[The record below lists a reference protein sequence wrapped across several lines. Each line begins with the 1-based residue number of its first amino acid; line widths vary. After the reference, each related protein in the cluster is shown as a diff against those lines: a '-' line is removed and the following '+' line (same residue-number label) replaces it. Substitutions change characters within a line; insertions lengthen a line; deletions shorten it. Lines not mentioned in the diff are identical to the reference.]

1 MKRNKLRRVTATALL
16 LSFALPQCAQAA
28 APTVETD
35 ETVYINMD
43 YYGAPTNTRIVKG
56 VNLNG
61 HTEFTDFGDYKDV
74 YNMSTFD
81 EPTLKEGSVYWK
93 LNTDKNRFYYE
104 CIPSDT
110 VNIQMPWNFDVS
122 YKLNGVPVE
131 AAQCAGASGTIQMD
145 IHAVPNSYASDYY
158 KNNMMLVCATG
169 IDMSKALSI
178 DAPGA
183 QIQSFGTYKLVMFM
197 GLPGEENTFTVRIG
211 SDDFESMGLIMF
223 MTPATT
229 SALDIMSSMRDI
241 KDRLENSGDN
251 LYTGVSSMLS
261 TMQAVQSSLSSM
273 SNGISGIDQ
282 VRKQLIKDRGTIDP
296 RTDAALNAL
305 DELTGKS
312 DSLIPE
318 LNSAKETLTTLNAT
332 TSSILTTLEE
342 SGEDVAEYQK
352 LLNNVKTSLG
362 NLEDLFDDLDDETTD
377 SSWTISQIRSASED
391 LQKELDA
398 LTKDLKSLSGSLDDL
413 PDNLDDEVTDNL
425 TNYVKQMATEAG
437 QTAYKAAY
445 EQAYEKAYEQ
455 AYKQAYDAAIAD
467 GLDEETAKQTAQQA
481 AEQTASSAADTAA
494 SSVSSTAAS
503 TAQASA
509 YNNAQA
515 LAALMTGIKDGSDDV
530 TTDMKSM
537 TKQLEK
543 VTKEM
548 SNLLDATNSML
559 KDLEDIADVFDD
571 YKGLPQD
578 FTQEGKKLTE
588 LANGSLDR
596 VNKMLADIPALRE
609 SLDSLTKTATS
620 SIDKT
625 TDLMSSTTKALS
637 TSYDLMNTANSVLR
651 SVRSQ
656 ADTSTQ
662 TTIDSLLDT
671 LGKLSGSTASGQ
683 MQTATDSIHSAVK
696 DAETDLEDDTNVL
709 NIDTS
714 ADLQSVTSSM
724 NPAPSSLQFILRTEE
739 ISVDDDKDNGISDQD
754 AADEGVFARICNVFK
769 KLFTAIVGVFASDD

>member
-81 EPTLKEGSVYWK
+81 EPTLKEDSVYWK

-104 CIPSDT
+104 CIPNDT

-131 AAQCAGASGTIQMD
+131 ADQCAGASGTIQMD
-145 IHAVPNSYASDYY
+145 IHAVPNTYASDYY

-211 SDDFESMGLIMF
+211 SNDFESMGLIMF

-273 SNGISGIDQ
+273 SSGISGIDQ
-282 VRKQLIKDRGTIDP
+282 VRKQLIKDRGTLDP

-318 LNSAKETLTTLNAT
+318 LNSAKETLTALNAT

-342 SGEDVAEYQK
+342 SGEDIPEYQK
-352 LLNNVKTSLG
+352 LLNDVKTSLG
-362 NLEDLFDDLDDETTD
+362 NLEDLFDGLDDETD
-377 SSWTISQIRSASED
+377 NSSWTIAQIRSASED
-391 LQKELDA
+391 LQKELNA
-398 LTKDLKSLSGSLDDL
+398 LTDDLKSLSGSLDDL
-413 PDNLDDEVTDNL
+413 DLETPVSTELK
-425 TNYVKQMATEAG
+425 NYV
-437 QTAYKAAY
+437 
-445 EQAYEKAYEQ
+445 
-455 AYKQAYDAAIAD
+455 
-467 GLDEETAKQTAQQA
+467 
-481 AEQTASSAADTAA
+481 SAMT
-494 SSVSSTAAS
+494 SSTAQSAGKDAS
-503 TAQASA
+503 QQKYLEIMSTITDDMSDEEKAKIEEKAKAEAAKAGEAAGAAAVQSSAA

-515 LAALMTGIKDGSDDV
+515 LAALMTGIKSGSSAV
-530 TTDMKSM
+530 TSDMQSM
-537 TKQLEK
+537 TKQLES

-548 SNLLDATNSML
+548 SGLLDATNSLL
-559 KDLEDIADVFDD
+559 KDLEDIADVFDE

-578 FTQEGKKLTE
+578 FTAEGKKLTE

-609 SLDSLTKTATS
+609 SLDSLTKTATA

-656 ADTSTQ
+656 ADASTQ

-683 MQTATDSIHSAVK
+683 MQTATNSIHSAVK

-714 ADLQSVTSSM
+714 ADLESVTSSM
-724 NPAPSSLQFILRTEE
+724 NPSPSSLQFILRTEE
-739 ISVDDDKDNGISDQD
+739 ISVDDDDDDGISDQD
-754 AADEGVFARICNVFK
+754 AADEGVFARICNIFK
-769 KLFTAIVGVFASDD
+769 KLFTAITGVFASDD

>member
-282 VRKQLIKDRGTIDP
+282 VRKQLIKDRGTLDP

-413 PDNLDDEVTDNL
+413 PGNLDDEVTDNL
-425 TNYVKQMATEAG
+425 TDYVSDMTSSDAESAGKKASQQKYLEIMSTITDEMSDEEKAQIAEEAKAEAAKAGQAAGAAYVK
-437 QTAYKAAY
+437 
-445 EQAYEKAYEQ
+445 
-455 AYKQAYDAAIAD
+455 
-467 GLDEETAKQTAQQA
+467 
-481 AEQTASSAADTAA
+481 SSA
-494 SSVSSTAAS
+494 
-503 TAQASA
+503 A

-530 TTDMKSM
+530 TTDMKSI

-625 TDLMSSTTKALS
+625 TDLMTSTTKALS

-656 ADTSTQ
+656 ADASTQ

-739 ISVDDDKDNGISDQD
+739 ISLDDDKDNGISDQD
-754 AADEGVFARICNVFK
+754 TADEGVFARICNVFK

>member
-81 EPTLKEGSVYWK
+81 EPTLKEDSVYWK

-104 CIPSDT
+104 CIPNDT

-131 AAQCAGASGTIQMD
+131 ADQCAGASGTIQMD
-145 IHAVPNSYASDYY
+145 IHAVPNTYASDYY

-211 SDDFESMGLIMF
+211 SNDFESMGLIMF

-273 SNGISGIDQ
+273 SSGISGIDQ
-282 VRKQLIKDRGTIDP
+282 VRKQLIKDRGTLDP
-296 RTDAALNAL
+296 RSDAALNAL

-318 LNSAKETLTTLNAT
+318 LNSAKETLTALNAT

-342 SGEDVAEYQK
+342 SGEDIPEYQK
-352 LLNNVKTSLG
+352 LLNDVKTSLG
-362 NLEDLFDDLDDETTD
+362 NLEDLFDDLDDETD
-377 SSWTISQIRSASED
+377 NSSWTIAQIRSASED
-391 LQKELDA
+391 LQKELNA
-398 LTKDLKSLSGSLDDL
+398 LTDDLKSLSGSLDKM
-413 PDNLDDEVTDNL
+413 PKNLNDAVTDNL
-425 TNYVKQMATEAG
+425 TDYVKKMASTASSTVLD
-437 QTAYKAAY
+437 TAYKKGYAAGK
-445 EQAYEKAYEQ
+445 QKAIDDGKTDE
-455 AYKQAYDAAIAD
+455 AEIEAIAQQYA
-467 GLDEETAKQTAQQA
+467 EAAKASA
-481 AEQTASSAADTAA
+481 ASQASSAA
-494 SSVSSTAAS
+494 SQ
-503 TAQASA
+503 AQASA

-515 LAALMTGIKDGSDDV
+515 LAALMTGIKSGSSAV
-530 TTDMKSM
+530 TSDMQTM
-537 TKQLEK
+537 TKQLES

-548 SNLLDATNSML
+548 SDLLNATNSLL
-559 KDLEDIADVFDD
+559 KDLEDIADVFDE

-578 FTQEGKKLTE
+578 FTAEGKKLTE

-656 ADTSTQ
+656 ADASTQ

-683 MQTATDSIHSAVK
+683 MQTATNSIHSAVK

-714 ADLQSVTSSM
+714 ADLESVTSSM
-724 NPAPSSLQFILRTEE
+724 NPSPSSLQFILRTEE
-739 ISVDDDKDNGISDQD
+739 ISVDDDDDDGISDQD
-754 AADEGVFARICNVFK
+754 AADEGVFARICNIFK
-769 KLFTAIVGVFASDD
+769 KLFTAITGVFTSDD

>member
-81 EPTLKEGSVYWK
+81 EPTLKEDSVYWK

-104 CIPSDT
+104 CIPNDT

-131 AAQCAGASGTIQMD
+131 ADQCAGASGTIQMD
-145 IHAVPNSYASDYY
+145 IHAVPNTYASDYY

-211 SDDFESMGLIMF
+211 SNDFESMGLIMF

-261 TMQAVQSSLSSM
+261 TMQAVQGSLSSM
-273 SNGISGIDQ
+273 SSGISGIDQ
-282 VRKQLIKDRGTIDP
+282 VRKQLIKDRGTLDP

-318 LNSAKETLTTLNAT
+318 LNSAKETLTALNAT

-342 SGEDVAEYQK
+342 SGEDIPEYQK
-352 LLNNVKTSLG
+352 LLNDVKTSLG
-362 NLEDLFDDLDDETTD
+362 NLENLFDDLDDETD
-377 SSWTISQIRSASED
+377 NSSWTIAQIRSASED
-391 LQKELDA
+391 LSKELEA

-413 PDNLDDEVTDNL
+413 DLETPVSTELK
-425 TNYVKQMATEAG
+425 NYV
-437 QTAYKAAY
+437 
-445 EQAYEKAYEQ
+445 
-455 AYKQAYDAAIAD
+455 
-467 GLDEETAKQTAQQA
+467 
-481 AEQTASSAADTAA
+481 SAMT
-494 SSVSSTAAS
+494 SSTAQSAGKDAS
-503 TAQASA
+503 QKKYLEIMSTITRDMSDEEKAEIEEKAKAEAAKAGEAAGAAAVQSSAA

-515 LAALMTGIKDGSDDV
+515 LAALMTGIKSGSSAV
-530 TTDMKSM
+530 TSDMQSM
-537 TKQLEK
+537 TKQLK
-543 VTKEM
+543 SVTEEM
-548 SNLLDATNSML
+548 SDLLNATNSLL
-559 KDLEDIADVFDD
+559 KDLEDIADVFDE

-578 FTQEGKKLTE
+578 FTAEG
-588 LANGSLDR
+588 
-596 VNKMLADIPALRE
+596 
-609 SLDSLTKTATS
+609 TS
-620 SIDKT
+620 R
-625 TDLMSSTTKALS
+625 A
-637 TSYDLMNTANSVLR
+637 VLR
-651 SVRSQ
+651 
-656 ADTSTQ
+656 
-662 TTIDSLLDT
+662 
-671 LGKLSGSTASGQ
+671 LSHPTC
-683 MQTATDSIHSAVK
+683 
-696 DAETDLEDDTNVL
+696 
-709 NIDTS
+709 
-714 ADLQSVTSSM
+714 
-724 NPAPSSLQFILRTEE
+724 NP
-739 ISVDDDKDNGISDQD
+739 
-754 AADEGVFARICNVFK
+754 
-769 KLFTAIVGVFASDD
+769 

>member
-81 EPTLKEGSVYWK
+81 EPALKDGSVYWK

-104 CIPSDT
+104 CIPNDT

-131 AAQCAGASGTIQMD
+131 ADQCAGASGTIQMD
-145 IHAVPNSYASDYY
+145 IHAVPNTYASDYY

-211 SDDFESMGLIMF
+211 SNDFESMGLIMF

-273 SNGISGIDQ
+273 SSGISGIDQ
-282 VRKQLIKDRGTIDP
+282 VRKQLIKDRGTLDP

-318 LNSAKETLTTLNAT
+318 LNSAKETLTALNAT

-342 SGEDVAEYQK
+342 SGEDIPEYQK
-352 LLNNVKTSLG
+352 LLNDVKTSLG
-362 NLEDLFDDLDDETTD
+362 NLEDLFDDLDDETD
-377 SSWTISQIRSASED
+377 NSSWTIAQIRSASED
-391 LQKELDA
+391 LQKELNA
-398 LTKDLKSLSGSLDDL
+398 LTDDLRNLSDSLDDL
-413 PDNLDDEVTDNL
+413 DLETPVSTELA
-425 TNYVKQMATEAG
+425 NYVKNMASTASSTVLD
-437 QTAYKAAY
+437 TAYKKGYAAG
-445 EQAYEKAYEQ
+445 
-455 AYKQAYDAAIAD
+455 KQAAIDEGKTDEAEIEAIAQQYA
-467 GLDEETAKQTAQQA
+467 EAAKASA
-481 AEQTASSAADTAA
+481 ASQASSAA
-494 SSVSSTAAS
+494 SQ
-503 TAQASA
+503 AQASA
-509 YNNAQA
+509 YSNAQA
-515 LAALMTGIKDGSDDV
+515 LAALMTGIKSGSSAV
-530 TTDMKSM
+530 TSDMQTM
-537 TKQLEK
+537 TKQLES

-548 SNLLDATNSML
+548 SDLLNATNSLL
-559 KDLEDIADVFDD
+559 KDLEDIADVFDE

-578 FTQEGKKLTE
+578 FTAEGKKLTE

-609 SLDSLTKTATS
+609 SLDSLTKTATA

-625 TDLMSSTTKALS
+625 TDLMSSTAKALS

-656 ADTSTQ
+656 ADASTQ

-683 MQTATDSIHSAVK
+683 MQTATNSIHSAVK

-714 ADLQSVTSSM
+714 ADLESVTSSM
-724 NPAPSSLQFILRTEE
+724 NPSPSSLQFILRTEE
-739 ISVDDDKDNGISDQD
+739 ISVDDDDDDGISDQD
-754 AADEGVFARICNVFK
+754 AADEGVFARICNIFK
-769 KLFTAIVGVFASDD
+769 KLFTAITGVFASDD

>member
-81 EPTLKEGSVYWK
+81 EPALKEGSVYWK

-104 CIPSDT
+104 CIPNDT

-131 AAQCAGASGTIQMD
+131 ADQCAGASGTIQMD
-145 IHAVPNSYASDYY
+145 IHAVPNTYASDYY

-211 SDDFESMGLIMF
+211 SNDFESMGLIMF

-229 SALDIMSSMRDI
+229 YALDIMSSMRDI

-273 SNGISGIDQ
+273 SSGISGIDQ
-282 VRKQLIKDRGTIDP
+282 VRKQLIKDRGTLDP

-318 LNSAKETLTTLNAT
+318 LNSVKETLTALNAT

-342 SGEDVAEYQK
+342 SGEDIPEYQK
-352 LLNNVKTSLG
+352 LLNDVKTSLG
-362 NLEDLFDDLDDETTD
+362 NLEDLFDDLDDETD
-377 SSWTISQIRSASED
+377 NSSWTIAQIRSASED
-391 LQKELDA
+391 LKDELDA
-398 LTKDLKSLSGSLDDL
+398 LTEDLRNLSDSLDKM
-413 PDNLDDEVTDNL
+413 PDKLEQDVSTKLTD
-425 TNYVKQMATEAG
+425 YVKAMATKAG
-437 QTAYKAAY
+437 STASETASQQVYNKAYKVAKDAGLNEEAAR
-445 EQAYEKAYEQ
+445 
-455 AYKQAYDAAIAD
+455 
-467 GLDEETAKQTAQQA
+467 QA
-481 AEQTASSAADTAA
+481 AEEAVEKASSDISSAASSAA
-494 SSVSSTAAS
+494 SQ
-503 TAQASA
+503 AQASA

-515 LAALMTGIKDGSDDV
+515 LAALMTGIKSGSSAV
-530 TTDMKSM
+530 TSDMQTM
-537 TKQLEK
+537 TKQLES

-548 SNLLDATNSML
+548 SDLLNATNSLL
-559 KDLEDIADVFDD
+559 KDLEDIADVFDE

-609 SLDSLTKTATS
+609 SLDSLTKTATA

-656 ADTSTQ
+656 ADASTQ

-683 MQTATDSIHSAVK
+683 MQTATNSIHSAVK

-714 ADLQSVTSSM
+714 ADLESVTSSM
-724 NPAPSSLQFILRTEE
+724 NPSPSSLQFILRTEE
-739 ISVDDDKDNGISDQD
+739 ISVDDDDDDGISDQD
-754 AADEGVFARICNVFK
+754 AADEGVFARICNIFK
-769 KLFTAIVGVFASDD
+769 KLFTAITGVFTSDD

>member
-104 CIPSDT
+104 CIPNDT

-131 AAQCAGASGTIQMD
+131 ADQCAGASGTIQMD
-145 IHAVPNSYASDYY
+145 IHAVPNTYASDYY

-211 SDDFESMGLIMF
+211 SNDFESMGLIMF

-261 TMQAVQSSLSSM
+261 TMQAVQGSLSSM
-273 SNGISGIDQ
+273 SSGISGIDQ
-282 VRKQLIKDRGTIDP
+282 VRKQLIKDRGTLDP

-312 DSLIPE
+312 DSRIPE
-318 LNSAKETLTTLNAT
+318 LNSAKETLTALNAT

-342 SGEDVAEYQK
+342 SGEDIPEYQK
-352 LLNNVKTSLG
+352 LLNDVKTSLG
-362 NLEDLFDDLDDETTD
+362 NLEDLFDDLDDETD
-377 SSWTISQIRSASED
+377 NSSWTIARIRSASED
-391 LQKELDA
+391 LRNELNK
-398 LTKDLKSLSGSLDDL
+398 LTDDLSSLSGSLSKM
-413 PDNLDDEVTDNL
+413 PKNLNDEVTTEL
-425 TNYVKQMATEAG
+425 KNYVQNMTSTASQTVLD
-437 QTAYKAAY
+437 TAYSKGYAAGR
-445 EQAYEKAYEQ
+445 Q
-455 AYKQAYDAAIAD
+455 AAI
-467 GLDEETAKQTAQQA
+467 DEGKTDEAEIEAIAQQYAEA
-481 AEQTASSAADTAA
+481 AKASAASQASSAA
-494 SSVSSTAAS
+494 SQ
-503 TAQASA
+503 AQASA

-515 LAALMTGIKDGSDDV
+515 LAALMTGIKSGSSAV
-530 TTDMKSM
+530 TSDMQAM
-537 TKQLEK
+537 TKQLES
-543 VTKEM
+543 VTKEL
-548 SNLLDATNSML
+548 SDLLDATNSLL
-559 KDLEDIADVFDD
+559 KDLEDIADVFDK

-656 ADTSTQ
+656 ADASTQ
-662 TTIDSLLDT
+662 TTINSLLDT

-683 MQTATDSIHSAVK
+683 MQTATNSIHSAVK

-714 ADLQSVTSSM
+714 ADLESVTSSM
-724 NPAPSSLQFILRTEE
+724 NPSPSSLQFILRTEE
-739 ISVDDDKDNGISDQD
+739 ISVDDDDDDGISDQD
-754 AADEGVFARICNVFK
+754 AADEGVFARICNIFK
-769 KLFTAIVGVFASDD
+769 KLFTAIAGVFASDD

>member
-81 EPTLKEGSVYWK
+81 EPTLKEDSVYWK

-104 CIPSDT
+104 CIPNDT

-122 YKLNGVPVE
+122 YMLNGVPVE
-131 AAQCAGASGTIQMD
+131 ADQCAGASGTIQMD
-145 IHAVPNSYASDYY
+145 IHAVPNTYACDYY

-211 SDDFESMGLIMF
+211 SNDFESMGLIMF

-273 SNGISGIDQ
+273 SSGISGIDQ
-282 VRKQLIKDRGTIDP
+282 VRKQLIKDRGTLDP

-318 LNSAKETLTTLNAT
+318 LNSAKETLTALNAT

-342 SGEDVAEYQK
+342 SGEDIPEYQK
-352 LLNNVKTSLG
+352 LLNDVKTSLG
-362 NLEDLFDDLDDETTD
+362 NLEDLFDDLDDETD
-377 SSWTISQIRSASED
+377 NSSWTIAQIRSASED
-391 LQKELDA
+391 LQKELNA
-398 LTKDLKSLSGSLDDL
+398 LTEDLKSLSGSLDDL
-413 PDNLDDEVTDNL
+413 DLETPVSTELK
-425 TNYVKQMATEAG
+425 NYV
-437 QTAYKAAY
+437 
-445 EQAYEKAYEQ
+445 
-455 AYKQAYDAAIAD
+455 
-467 GLDEETAKQTAQQA
+467 
-481 AEQTASSAADTAA
+481 SAMT
-494 SSVSSTAAS
+494 SSTAQSAGKDAS
-503 TAQASA
+503 QKKYLEIMSTITRDMSDEEKAEIEEKAKAEAAKAGEAAGAAAVQSSAA

-515 LAALMTGIKDGSDDV
+515 LAALMTGIKSGSSAV
-530 TTDMKSM
+530 TSDMQSM
-537 TKQLEK
+537 TKQLKSVTEK
-543 VTKEM
+543 M
-548 SNLLDATNSML
+548 SDLLNATNSLL
-559 KDLEDIADVFDD
+559 KDLEDIADVFDE

-578 FTQEGKKLTE
+578 FTAEGKKLTE

-656 ADTSTQ
+656 ADASTQ
-662 TTIDSLLDT
+662 TTINSLLDT

-683 MQTATDSIHSAVK
+683 MQTATNSIHSAVK

-714 ADLQSVTSSM
+714 ADLESVTSSM
-724 NPAPSSLQFILRTEE
+724 NPSPSSLQFILRTEE
-739 ISVDDDKDNGISDQD
+739 ISVDDDDDDGISDQD
-754 AADEGVFARICNVFK
+754 AADEGVFARICNIFK
-769 KLFTAIVGVFASDD
+769 KLFTAITGVFMSDD

>member
-81 EPTLKEGSVYWK
+81 EPTLKEDSVYWK

-104 CIPSDT
+104 CIPNDT

-131 AAQCAGASGTIQMD
+131 ADQCAGASGTIQMD
-145 IHAVPNSYASDYY
+145 IHAVPNTYASDYY

-211 SDDFESMGLIMF
+211 SNDFESMGLIMF

-273 SNGISGIDQ
+273 SSGISGIDQ
-282 VRKQLIKDRGTIDP
+282 VRKQLIKDRGTLDP

-318 LNSAKETLTTLNAT
+318 LNSAKETLTALNAT

-342 SGEDVAEYQK
+342 SGEDIPEYQK
-352 LLNNVKTSLG
+352 LLNDVKTSLG
-362 NLEDLFDDLDDETTD
+362 NLEDLFDDLDDETD
-377 SSWTISQIRSASED
+377 NSSWTIAQIRSASED
-391 LQKELDA
+391 LSKELEA

-413 PDNLDDEVTDNL
+413 DLETPVSTEL
-425 TNYVKQMATEAG
+425 TNYVKNMTSTASSTVLD
-437 QTAYKAAY
+437 TAYKKGYAAG
-445 EQAYEKAYEQ
+445 
-455 AYKQAYDAAIAD
+455 KQAAIDEGKTDEAEIEAIAQQYA
-467 GLDEETAKQTAQQA
+467 EAAKASA
-481 AEQTASSAADTAA
+481 ASQASSAA
-494 SSVSSTAAS
+494 SQ
-503 TAQASA
+503 AQASA

-515 LAALMTGIKDGSDDV
+515 LAALMTGIKSGSSAV
-530 TTDMKSM
+530 TSDMQSM
-537 TKQLEK
+537 VKQLKSVTEK
-543 VTKEM
+543 M
-548 SNLLDATNSML
+548 SGLLDATNSLL
-559 KDLEDIADVFDD
+559 KDLEDIADVFDE

-609 SLDSLTKTATS
+609 SLDSLTKTATA

-656 ADTSTQ
+656 ADASTQ

-683 MQTATDSIHSAVK
+683 MQTATNSIHSAVK

-714 ADLQSVTSSM
+714 ADLESVTSSM
-724 NPAPSSLQFILRTEE
+724 NPSPSSLQFILRTEE
-739 ISVDDDKDNGISDQD
+739 ISVDDDDDDGISDQD
-754 AADEGVFARICNVFK
+754 AADEGVFARICNIFK
-769 KLFTAIVGVFASDD
+769 KLFTAITGVFTSDD

>member
-81 EPTLKEGSVYWK
+81 EPTLKDGSVYWK
-93 LNTDKNRFYYE
+93 LDTDKNRFYYE
-104 CIPSDT
+104 CIPNDT

-131 AAQCAGASGTIQMD
+131 ADQCAGASGTIQMD
-145 IHAVPNSYASDYY
+145 IHAVPNTYASDYY

-211 SDDFESMGLIMF
+211 SNDFESMGLIMF

-261 TMQAVQSSLSSM
+261 TMQAVQGSLSSM
-273 SNGISGIDQ
+273 SSGISGIDQ
-282 VRKQLIKDRGTIDP
+282 VRKQLIKDRGTLDP

-305 DELTGKS
+305 NELTGKS

-318 LNSAKETLTTLNAT
+318 LNSAKETLTSLNAT

-342 SGEDVAEYQK
+342 SGEDIPEYQK
-352 LLNNVKTSLG
+352 LLNDVKTSLG
-362 NLEDLFDDLDDETTD
+362 NLEDLFDDLDDETD
-377 SSWTISQIRSASED
+377 NSSWTIAQIRSASED
-391 LQKELDA
+391 LSKELEA

-413 PDNLDDEVTDNL
+413 DLETPVTTEL
-425 TNYVKQMATEAG
+425 TNYVKNMTSTASSTVLD
-437 QTAYKAAY
+437 TAYKKGYAAG
-445 EQAYEKAYEQ
+445 
-455 AYKQAYDAAIAD
+455 KQAAIDEGKTDEAEIEAIAQQYA
-467 GLDEETAKQTAQQA
+467 EAAKASA
-481 AEQTASSAADTAA
+481 ASQASSAA
-494 SSVSSTAAS
+494 SQ
-503 TAQASA
+503 AQASA
-509 YNNAQA
+509 YSNAQA
-515 LAALMTGIKDGSDDV
+515 LAALMTGIKSGSSAV
-530 TTDMKSM
+530 TSDMQSM
-537 TKQLEK
+537 TKQLKSVTEK
-543 VTKEM
+543 M
-548 SNLLDATNSML
+548 SGLLKATNSLL
-559 KDLEDIADVFDD
+559 KDLEDIADVFDE

-578 FTQEGKKLTE
+578 FTAEGKKLTE

-625 TDLMSSTTKALS
+625 TDLMNSTKKALS
-637 TSYDLMNTANSVLR
+637 TSYDLVNTANSVLR

-656 ADTSTQ
+656 ADASTQ
-662 TTIDSLLDT
+662 ATIDSLLDT

-714 ADLQSVTSSM
+714 ADLESVTSSM
-724 NPAPSSLQFILRTEE
+724 NPSPSSLQFILRTEE
-739 ISVDDDKDNGISDQD
+739 ISVDDDDDDGTSDQD
-754 AADEGVFARICNVFK
+754 AADEGVFARICNIFK
-769 KLFTAIVGVFASDD
+769 KLFTAIAGVFTSDD

>member
-16 LSFALPQCAQAA
+16 LSFALPQCAYAA

-35 ETVYINMD
+35 EAVYINMD
-43 YYGAPTNTRIVKG
+43 YYGVPTNTRIVKG

-81 EPTLKEGSVYWK
+81 EPVLKDGSVYWK
-93 LNTDKNRFYYE
+93 LDTDKQRFYYE
-104 CIPSDT
+104 CIPNDT

-131 AAQCAGASGTIQMD
+131 ADKCAGASGTIQMD
-145 IHAVPNSYASDYY
+145 IHAVPNDYASEYY

-261 TMQAVQSSLSSM
+261 TMQAVQGSLSSM
-273 SNGISGIDQ
+273 SKGISGIDE
-282 VRKQLIKDRGTIDP
+282 VRKQLIRDRGTIDP
-296 RTDAALNAL
+296 RTDAALAAL
-305 DELTGKS
+305 NELTGQS

-318 LNSAKETLTTLNAT
+318 LNTTKDTLTSLNAT

-342 SGEDVAEYQK
+342 SGADVTEYQK
-352 LLNNVKTSLG
+352 LLEQVKTSLG
-362 NLEDLFDDLDDETTD
+362 NLEDLFDDLDDET
-377 SSWTISQIRSASED
+377 SNGSWNISQVRSASEN
-391 LQKELDA
+391 LSKELEA
-398 LTKDLKSLSGSLDDL
+398 LSDDLEKLSKNLKTLPDDLSSKVSDNLENYVAAMTGSAAQSAASAAAQAKYAEIKAAAGPDDDPAEVEARAMAEAEAAGKAAAQGAVKSSEAYSKSL
-413 PDNLDDEVTDNL
+413 
-425 TNYVKQMATEAG
+425 
-437 QTAYKAAY
+437 
-445 EQAYEKAYEQ
+445 
-455 AYKQAYDAAIAD
+455 
-467 GLDEETAKQTAQQA
+467 
-481 AEQTASSAADTAA
+481 
-494 SSVSSTAAS
+494 
-503 TAQASA
+503 
-509 YNNAQA
+509 A
-515 LAALMTGIKDGSDDV
+515 LGAVMTGINDASKSTV
-530 TTDMKSM
+530 QSMQSM
-537 TKQLEK
+537 TSQSVKVVKQL
-543 VTKEM
+543 TD
-548 SNLLDATNSML
+548 LLDSTNSLL
-559 KDLEDIADVFDD
+559 KDLEDIADVFDE

-609 SLDSLTKTATS
+609 SLDTMTTTANS
-620 SIDKT
+620 AIDKT
-625 TDLMSSTTKALS
+625 TSLITSTKKALS
-637 TSYDLMNTANSVLR
+637 TSYDLVNTANSVLR

-656 ADTSTQ
+656 ADASTQ
-662 TTIDSLLDT
+662 ATIDSLLDT

-683 MQTATDSIHSAVK
+683 MQTATNSIHSAVK

-714 ADLQSVTSSM
+714 AELQSVTSNM
-724 NPAPSSLQFILRTEE
+724 NPSPSSLQFILRTKE
-739 ISVDDDKDNGISDQD
+739 ISVDDDKDSGVSDQD

-769 KLFTAIVGVFASDD
+769 KLFTAITSVFASDD

>member
-16 LSFALPQCAQAA
+16 LSFALPQCAYAA

-35 ETVYINMD
+35 EAVYINMD
-43 YYGAPTNTRIVKG
+43 YYGVPTNTRIVKG

-93 LNTDKNRFYYE
+93 LDTDKQRFYYE
-104 CIPSDT
+104 CIPNDT

-131 AAQCAGASGTIQMD
+131 ADKCAGASGTIQMD
-145 IHAVPNSYASDYY
+145 IHAVPNDYASEYY

-211 SDDFESMGLIMF
+211 SNDFESMGLIMF

-241 KDRLENSGDN
+241 KNRLENSGDN

-261 TMQAVQSSLSSM
+261 TMQAVQGSLSSM
-273 SNGISGIDQ
+273 SKGISGIDE
-282 VRKQLIKDRGTIDP
+282 VRKQLIRDRGTIDP
-296 RTDAALNAL
+296 RTDAALAAL
-305 DELTGKS
+305 NELTGQS

-318 LNSAKETLTTLNAT
+318 LNTTKDTLTSLNAT

-342 SGEDVAEYQK
+342 SGADVAEYQK
-352 LLNNVKTSLG
+352 LLEQVKTSLG
-362 NLEDLFDDLDDETTD
+362 NLEDLFDDLDDET
-377 SSWTISQIRSASED
+377 SNGSWTIARIRSASED
-391 LQKELDA
+391 LQKELNA
-398 LTKDLKSLSGSLDDL
+398 LTDDLRNLSDSLDKM
-413 PDNLDDEVTDNL
+413 PDKLEKDVSTKL
-425 TNYVKQMATEAG
+425 TTYVGNMTAQGGAGTGIIVNSVAYQQAYQAALAKGMEAEEAA
-437 QTAYKAAY
+437 AYARDAAAKAA
-445 EQAYEKAYEQ
+445 
-455 AYKQAYDAAIAD
+455 
-467 GLDEETAKQTAQQA
+467 ETAA
-481 AEQTASSAADTAA
+481 TAA
-494 SSVSSTAAS
+494 TKAAQS
-503 TAQASA
+503 EA

-515 LAALMTGIKDGSDDV
+515 LAALLDGINEGSTDV
-530 TTDMKSM
+530 KKQTDSM
-537 TKQLEK
+537 LSRLES
-543 VTKEM
+543 VTEKM
-548 SNLLDATNSML
+548 SNLLDATNSLL
-559 KDLEDIADVFDD
+559 KDLEDIADVFDE

-578 FTQEGKKLTE
+578 FTAEGKKLTE

-609 SLDSLTKTATS
+609 SLDTMTTTANS
-620 SIDKT
+620 AIDKT
-625 TDLMSSTTKALS
+625 TSLITSTKKALS
-637 TSYDLMNTANSVLR
+637 TSYDLVNTANSVLR

-656 ADTSTQ
+656 ADASTQ
-662 TTIDSLLDT
+662 ATIDSLLDT

-683 MQTATDSIHSAVK
+683 MQTATNSIHSAVK

-714 ADLQSVTSSM
+714 AELQSVTSNM
-724 NPAPSSLQFILRTEE
+724 NPAPSSLQFILRTKE
-739 ISVDDDKDNGISDQD
+739 ISVDDDKDSGVSDQD

-769 KLFTAIVGVFASDD
+769 KLFTAITSVFASDD

>member
-81 EPTLKEGSVYWK
+81 EPTLKEDSVYWK

-104 CIPSDT
+104 CIPNDT

-131 AAQCAGASGTIQMD
+131 ADQCAGASGTIQMD
-145 IHAVPNSYASDYY
+145 IHAVPNTYASDYY

-211 SDDFESMGLIMF
+211 SNDFESMGLIMF

-273 SNGISGIDQ
+273 SSGISGIDQ
-282 VRKQLIKDRGTIDP
+282 VRKQLIKDRGTLDP

-318 LNSAKETLTTLNAT
+318 LNSAKETLTALNAT

-342 SGEDVAEYQK
+342 SGEDIPEYQK
-352 LLNNVKTSLG
+352 LLNDVKTSLG
-362 NLEDLFDDLDDETTD
+362 NLEDLFDDLDDETD
-377 SSWTISQIRSASED
+377 NSSWTIARIRSANED
-391 LQKELDA
+391 LSKELEA
-398 LTKDLKSLSGSLDDL
+398 LRDDLDKLSKNLNTLPDDLSSKVSDNLENYVAAMTGSAAQSAASAAAQAKYAEIKAAAGPDDDPAEVEARAMAEAEAAGKAAAQGAVKSSEAYSKSL
-413 PDNLDDEVTDNL
+413 
-425 TNYVKQMATEAG
+425 
-437 QTAYKAAY
+437 
-445 EQAYEKAYEQ
+445 
-455 AYKQAYDAAIAD
+455 
-467 GLDEETAKQTAQQA
+467 
-481 AEQTASSAADTAA
+481 
-494 SSVSSTAAS
+494 
-503 TAQASA
+503 
-509 YNNAQA
+509 A
-515 LAALMTGIKDGSDDV
+515 LGAVMTGINDASKSTV
-530 TTDMKSM
+530 KSM
-537 TKQLEK
+537 QSMTSQSVKVVKQL
-543 VTKEM
+543 TD
-548 SNLLDATNSML
+548 LLDSTNSLL
-559 KDLEDIADVFDD
+559 KDLEDIADVFDE

-578 FTQEGKKLTE
+578 FTAEGKKLTE

-609 SLDSLTKTATS
+609 SLDSLTKTATA

-656 ADTSTQ
+656 SDASTQ

-683 MQTATDSIHSAVK
+683 MQTATNSIHSAVK

-714 ADLQSVTSSM
+714 ADLESVTSSM
-724 NPAPSSLQFILRTEE
+724 NPSPSSLQFILRTEE
-739 ISVDDDKDNGISDQD
+739 ISVDDDDDDGISDQD
-754 AADEGVFARICNVFK
+754 AADEGVFARICNIFK
-769 KLFTAIVGVFASDD
+769 KLFTAITGVFASDD

>member
-81 EPTLKEGSVYWK
+81 EPTLKEDSVYWK

-104 CIPSDT
+104 CIPNDT

-131 AAQCAGASGTIQMD
+131 ADQCAGASGTIQMD
-145 IHAVPNSYASDYY
+145 IHAVPNTYASDYY

-211 SDDFESMGLIMF
+211 SNDFESMGLIMF

-273 SNGISGIDQ
+273 SSGISGIDQ
-282 VRKQLIKDRGTIDP
+282 VRKQLIKDRGTLDP

-318 LNSAKETLTTLNAT
+318 LNSAKETLTALNAT

-342 SGEDVAEYQK
+342 SGEDIPEYQK
-352 LLNNVKTSLG
+352 LLNDVKTSLG
-362 NLEDLFDDLDDETTD
+362 NLEDLFDDLDDETD
-377 SSWTISQIRSASED
+377 NSSWTIAQIRSASED
-391 LQKELDA
+391 LQKELNA
-398 LTKDLKSLSGSLDDL
+398 LTDDLRNLSDSLDDL
-413 PDNLDDEVTDNL
+413 DLETPVSTELK
-425 TNYVKQMATEAG
+425 NYV
-437 QTAYKAAY
+437 
-445 EQAYEKAYEQ
+445 
-455 AYKQAYDAAIAD
+455 
-467 GLDEETAKQTAQQA
+467 
-481 AEQTASSAADTAA
+481 SAMT
-494 SSVSSTAAS
+494 SSTAQSAGKDAS
-503 TAQASA
+503 QQKYLEIMSTITDDMSDEEKAKIEEKAKAEAAKAGEAAGAAAVQSSAA

-515 LAALMTGIKDGSDDV
+515 LAALMTGIKSGSSAV
-530 TTDMKSM
+530 TSDMQTM
-537 TKQLEK
+537 TKQLK
-543 VTKEM
+543 SVTEEM
-548 SNLLDATNSML
+548 SDLLDATNSLL
-559 KDLEDIADVFDD
+559 KDLEDIADVFDE

-578 FTQEGKKLTE
+578 FTAEGKKLTE

-609 SLDSLTKTATS
+609 SLDSLTKTATA

-656 ADTSTQ
+656 ADASTQ

-683 MQTATDSIHSAVK
+683 MQTATNSIHSAVK

-714 ADLQSVTSSM
+714 ADLESVTSSM
-724 NPAPSSLQFILRTEE
+724 NPSPSSLQFILRTEE
-739 ISVDDDKDNGISDQD
+739 ISVDDDDDDGISDQD
-754 AADEGVFARICNVFK
+754 AADEGVFSRICNIFK
-769 KLFTAIVGVFASDD
+769 KLFTAITGVFASDD

>member
-93 LNTDKNRFYYE
+93 LDTDKNRFYYE
-104 CIPSDT
+104 CIPNDT

-131 AAQCAGASGTIQMD
+131 ADQCAGASGTIQMD
-145 IHAVPNSYASDYY
+145 IHAVPNTYASDYY

-211 SDDFESMGLIMF
+211 SNDFESMGLIMF

-241 KDRLENSGDN
+241 KDRLKNSGDN

-261 TMQAVQSSLSSM
+261 TMQAVQGSLSSM
-273 SNGISGIDQ
+273 STGISGIDQ
-282 VRKQLIKDRGTIDP
+282 VRKQLIKDRGTLDP

-318 LNSAKETLTTLNAT
+318 LNTTKDTLTSLNAT

-342 SGEDVAEYQK
+342 SGKDIPEYQK
-352 LLNNVKTSLG
+352 LLNDVKTSLG
-362 NLEDLFDDLDDETTD
+362 NLEDLFDDLDDETD
-377 SSWTISQIRSASED
+377 NSSWTIARIRSASED
-391 LQKELDA
+391 LSKELEA
-398 LTKDLKSLSGSLDDL
+398 LRKDLISLSDSLDKM
-413 PDNLDDEVTDNL
+413 PDKLEQDVSTKLTD
-425 TNYVKQMATEAG
+425 YVKAMATKAG
-437 QTAYKAAY
+437 STASETASQQVYNKAYKAA
-445 EQAYEKAYEQ
+445 K
-455 AYKQAYDAAIAD
+455 DN
-467 GLDEETAKQTAQQA
+467 GLDEEAARQA
-481 AEQTASSAADTAA
+481 AEKAVENASSDISSAASSAA
-494 SSVSSTAAS
+494 SQ
-503 TAQASA
+503 AQASA

-515 LAALMTGIKDGSDDV
+515 LAALMTGIKNGSSDV
-530 TTDMKSM
+530 TSKMKSM
-537 TKQLEK
+537 TKQLES

-548 SNLLDATNSML
+548 SDLLNATNSLL
-559 KDLEDIADVFDD
+559 KDLEDIADVFDE

-578 FTQEGKKLTE
+578 FTAEGKKLTE

-625 TDLMSSTTKALS
+625 TDLMNSTKKALS
-637 TSYDLMNTANSVLR
+637 TSYDLVNTANSVLR

-656 ADTSTQ
+656 ADASTQ
-662 TTIDSLLDT
+662 ATIDSLLDT

-683 MQTATDSIHSAVK
+683 MQTATNSIHSAVK

-714 ADLQSVTSSM
+714 ADLESVTSSM
-724 NPAPSSLQFILRTEE
+724 NPSPSSLQFILRTDE
-739 ISVDDDKDNGISDQD
+739 ISVDDDDDDGTSDQD
-754 AADEGVFARICNVFK
+754 AADEGVFARICNIFK
-769 KLFTAIVGVFASDD
+769 KLFTAITGVFASDD

>member
-81 EPTLKEGSVYWK
+81 EPTLKDGSVYWK
-93 LNTDKNRFYYE
+93 LDTDKNRFYYE
-104 CIPSDT
+104 CIPNDT

-131 AAQCAGASGTIQMD
+131 ADQCAGASGTIQMD
-145 IHAVPNSYASDYY
+145 IHAVPNTYASDYY

-211 SDDFESMGLIMF
+211 SNDFESMGLIMF

-261 TMQAVQSSLSSM
+261 TMQAVQGSLSSM
-273 SNGISGIDQ
+273 SSGISGIDQ
-282 VRKQLIKDRGTIDP
+282 VRKQLIKDRGTLDP

-318 LNSAKETLTTLNAT
+318 LNSAKETLTSLNAT

-342 SGEDVAEYQK
+342 SGEDIPEYQK
-352 LLNNVKTSLG
+352 LLNDVKTSLG
-362 NLEDLFDDLDDETTD
+362 NLEDLFDDLDDETD
-377 SSWTISQIRSASED
+377 NSSWTIARIRSASED
-391 LQKELDA
+391 LKDELDA
-398 LTKDLKSLSGSLDDL
+398 LTQDLRNLSDSLDDL
-413 PDNLDDEVTDNL
+413 DLETPVSTEL
-425 TNYVKQMATEAG
+425 TNYVKKMASTASSTVLD
-437 QTAYKAAY
+437 TAYKKGYAAG
-445 EQAYEKAYEQ
+445 
-455 AYKQAYDAAIAD
+455 KQAAIDEGKTDEAEIEAIAQQYA
-467 GLDEETAKQTAQQA
+467 EAAKASA
-481 AEQTASSAADTAA
+481 ASQASSAA
-494 SSVSSTAAS
+494 SQ
-503 TAQASA
+503 AQASA

-515 LAALMTGIKDGSDDV
+515 LAALMTGIKSGSSAV
-530 TTDMKSM
+530 TSDMQSM
-537 TKQLEK
+537 TKQLKSLTEK
-543 VTKEM
+543 M
-548 SNLLDATNSML
+548 SGLLDATNSLL
-559 KDLEDIADVFDD
+559 KDLEDIADVFDE

-637 TSYDLMNTANSVLR
+637 TSYDLVNTANSVLR
-651 SVRSQ
+651 SVRNQ
-656 ADTSTQ
+656 ADASTQ
-662 TTIDSLLDT
+662 ATIDSLLDT

-714 ADLQSVTSSM
+714 ADLESVTSSM
-724 NPAPSSLQFILRTEE
+724 NPSPSSLQFILRTEE
-739 ISVDDDKDNGISDQD
+739 ISVDDDDDDGTSDQD
-754 AADEGVFARICNVFK
+754 AADEGVFARICNIFK
-769 KLFTAIVGVFASDD
+769 KLFTAITGVFASDD

>member
-81 EPTLKEGSVYWK
+81 EPTLKEDSVYWK

-104 CIPSDT
+104 CIPNDT

-131 AAQCAGASGTIQMD
+131 ADQCAGASGTIQMD
-145 IHAVPNSYASDYY
+145 IHAMPNTYASDYY

-211 SDDFESMGLIMF
+211 SNDFESMGLIMF

-273 SNGISGIDQ
+273 SSGISGIDQ
-282 VRKQLIKDRGTIDP
+282 VRKQLIKDRGTLDP

-318 LNSAKETLTTLNAT
+318 LNSAKETLTALNAT

-342 SGEDVAEYQK
+342 SGEDIPEYQK
-352 LLNNVKTSLG
+352 LLNDVKTSLG
-362 NLEDLFDDLDDETTD
+362 NLEDLFDDLDDETD
-377 SSWTISQIRSASED
+377 NSSWTIAQIRSASED
-391 LQKELDA
+391 LQKELNA
-398 LTKDLKSLSGSLDDL
+398 LTDDLKSLSGSLDDL
-413 PDNLDDEVTDNL
+413 DLETPVSTELK
-425 TNYVKQMATEAG
+425 NYV
-437 QTAYKAAY
+437 
-445 EQAYEKAYEQ
+445 
-455 AYKQAYDAAIAD
+455 
-467 GLDEETAKQTAQQA
+467 
-481 AEQTASSAADTAA
+481 SAMT
-494 SSVSSTAAS
+494 SSTAQSAGKDAS
-503 TAQASA
+503 QKKYLEIMSTITRDMSDEEKAEIEEKAKAEAAKAGEAAGAAAVQSSAA

-515 LAALMTGIKDGSDDV
+515 LAALMTGIKSGSSAV
-530 TTDMKSM
+530 TSDMQTM
-537 TKQLEK
+537 TKQLK
-543 VTKEM
+543 SVTEEM
-548 SNLLDATNSML
+548 SDLLDATNSLL
-559 KDLEDIADVFDD
+559 KDLEDIADVFDE

-578 FTQEGKKLTE
+578 FTAEGKKLTE

-656 ADTSTQ
+656 ADASTQ

-683 MQTATDSIHSAVK
+683 MQTATNSIHSAVK

-714 ADLQSVTSSM
+714 ADLESVTSSM
-724 NPAPSSLQFILRTEE
+724 NPSPSSLQFILRTEE
-739 ISVDDDKDNGISDQD
+739 ISVDDDDDDGISDQD
-754 AADEGVFARICNVFK
+754 AADEGVFSRICNIFK
-769 KLFTAIVGVFASDD
+769 KLFTAITGVFTSDD

>member
-81 EPTLKEGSVYWK
+81 EPTLKEDSVYWK

-104 CIPSDT
+104 CIPNDT

-131 AAQCAGASGTIQMD
+131 ADQCAGASGTIQMD
-145 IHAVPNSYASDYY
+145 IHAVPNTYASDYY

-211 SDDFESMGLIMF
+211 SNDFESMGLIMF

-273 SNGISGIDQ
+273 SSGISGIDQ
-282 VRKQLIKDRGTIDP
+282 VRKQLIKDRGTLDP

-318 LNSAKETLTTLNAT
+318 LNSAKETLTALNAT

-342 SGEDVAEYQK
+342 SGEDIPEYQK
-352 LLNNVKTSLG
+352 LLNDVKTSLG
-362 NLEDLFDDLDDETTD
+362 NLEDLFDDLDDETD
-377 SSWTISQIRSASED
+377 NSSWTIAQIRSASED
-391 LQKELDA
+391 LRNELNK
-398 LTKDLKSLSGSLDDL
+398 LTDDL
-413 PDNLDDEVTDNL
+413 GKLSKHLNGLDLDTEVSGKLTD
-425 TNYVKQMATEAG
+425 YVTAMTSSTATSAANEAAAKKRNEIEEILASDISEEEKQQIAANAEAEI
-437 QTAYKAAY
+437 KAAGAAAA
-445 EQAYEKAYEQ
+445 QKAVQ
-455 AYKQAYDAAIAD
+455 
-467 GLDEETAKQTAQQA
+467 
-481 AEQTASSAADTAA
+481 SSAAY
-494 SSVSSTAAS
+494 S
-503 TAQASA
+503 
-509 YNNAQA
+509 NAQA
-515 LAALMTGIKDGSDDV
+515 LGALMTGISDGTKDV
-530 TTDMKSM
+530 TSDMQTM
-537 TKQLEK
+537 TKQLES
-543 VTKEM
+543 VTKEI
-548 SNLLDATNSML
+548 SGLLDATNSLL
-559 KDLEDIADVFDD
+559 KDLEDIADVFDE

-578 FTQEGKKLTE
+578 FTAEGKKLTE

-656 ADTSTQ
+656 ADASTQ

-714 ADLQSVTSSM
+714 ADLESVTSSM
-724 NPAPSSLQFILRTEE
+724 NPSPSSLQFILRTEE
-739 ISVDDDKDNGISDQD
+739 ISVDDDDDDGTSDQD
-754 AADEGVFARICNVFK
+754 AADEGVFARICNIFK
-769 KLFTAIVGVFASDD
+769 KLFTAIAGVFASDD

>member
-81 EPTLKEGSVYWK
+81 EPTLKEDSVYWK

-104 CIPSDT
+104 CIPNDT

-131 AAQCAGASGTIQMD
+131 ADQCAGASGTIQMD
-145 IHAVPNSYASDYY
+145 IHAVPNTYASDYY

-211 SDDFESMGLIMF
+211 SNDFESMGLIMF

-261 TMQAVQSSLSSM
+261 TMQAVQGSLSSM
-273 SNGISGIDQ
+273 SSGISGIDQ
-282 VRKQLIKDRGTIDP
+282 VRKQLIKDRGTLDP

-318 LNSAKETLTTLNAT
+318 LNSAKETLTSLNAT

-342 SGEDVAEYQK
+342 SGKDIPEYQK
-352 LLNNVKTSLG
+352 LLNDVKTSLG
-362 NLEDLFDDLDDETTD
+362 NLEDLFDDLDDETD
-377 SSWTISQIRSASED
+377 NSSWTIAQIRSAGED
-391 LQKELDA
+391 LQKELNA
-398 LTKDLKSLSGSLDDL
+398 LTDDL
-413 PDNLDDEVTDNL
+413 GKLSKHLNGLDLDTEVSGKLTD
-425 TNYVKQMATEAG
+425 YVTAMTSSTATSAANEAAAKKRNEIEKILASDISEEEKQQIAANAEAEI
-437 QTAYKAAY
+437 KAAGAAAA
-445 EQAYEKAYEQ
+445 QKAVQ
-455 AYKQAYDAAIAD
+455 
-467 GLDEETAKQTAQQA
+467 
-481 AEQTASSAADTAA
+481 SSAAY
-494 SSVSSTAAS
+494 S
-503 TAQASA
+503 
-509 YNNAQA
+509 NAQA
-515 LAALMTGIKDGSDDV
+515 LGALMTGISDGTKDV
-530 TTDMKSM
+530 TSDMQSM
-537 TKQLEK
+537 TKQLES
-543 VTKEM
+543 VTEKI
-548 SNLLDATNSML
+548 SGLLNATNSLL
-559 KDLEDIADVFDD
+559 KDLEDIADVFDE

-578 FTQEGKKLTE
+578 FTAEGKKLTE

-656 ADTSTQ
+656 ADASTQ

-714 ADLQSVTSSM
+714 ADLESVTSSM
-724 NPAPSSLQFILRTEE
+724 NPSPSSLQFILRTEE
-739 ISVDDDKDNGISDQD
+739 ISVDDDDDDGTSDQD
-754 AADEGVFARICNVFK
+754 AADEGVFARICNIFK
-769 KLFTAIVGVFASDD
+769 KLFTAIAGVFASDD

>member
-93 LNTDKNRFYYE
+93 LDTDKNRFYYE
-104 CIPSDT
+104 CIPNDT
-110 VNIQMPWNFDVS
+110 VNIQMPWNFDVA

-131 AAQCAGASGTIQMD
+131 ADQCAGASGTIQMD
-145 IHAVPNSYASDYY
+145 IHAVPNTYASDYY

-211 SDDFESMGLIMF
+211 SNDFESMGLIMF

-261 TMQAVQSSLSSM
+261 TMQAVQGSLSSM
-273 SNGISGIDQ
+273 SSGISGIDQ
-282 VRKQLIKDRGTIDP
+282 VRKQLIKDRGTLDP
-296 RTDAALNAL
+296 RTDAALNVL

-318 LNSAKETLTTLNAT
+318 LNSAKETLTALNAT

-342 SGEDVAEYQK
+342 SGEDIPEYQK
-352 LLNNVKTSLG
+352 LLNDVKTSLG
-362 NLEDLFDDLDDETTD
+362 NLEDLFDDLDDETD
-377 SSWTISQIRSASED
+377 NSSWTIARIRSASED
-391 LQKELDA
+391 LSKELEA

-413 PDNLDDEVTDNL
+413 PKDLNNEVTTEL
-425 TNYVKQMATEAG
+425 TNYVKKMASTASSTVTETVR
-437 QTAYKAAY
+437 Q
-445 EQAYEKAYEQ
+445 QAYEKAMEQ
-455 AYKQAYDAAIAD
+455 LQPAIDAGQMTEEDAKAKANEIADAAASSSD
-467 GLDEETAKQTAQQA
+467 ASA
-481 AEQTASSAADTAA
+481 AASSAA
-494 SSVSSTAAS
+494 SQ
-503 TAQASA
+503 AQASA

-515 LAALMTGIKDGSDDV
+515 LAALMTGIKSGSSAV
-530 TTDMKSM
+530 TSDMQSM
-537 TKQLEK
+537 TKQLKSVTEK
-543 VTKEM
+543 M
-548 SNLLDATNSML
+548 SGLLKATNSLL
-559 KDLEDIADVFDD
+559 KDLEDIADVFDE

-578 FTQEGKKLTE
+578 FTAEGKKLTE

-609 SLDSLTKTATS
+609 SLDSLTKTATA

-637 TSYDLMNTANSVLR
+637 TSYDLVNTANSVLR

-656 ADTSTQ
+656 ADASTQ

-683 MQTATDSIHSAVK
+683 MQTATNSIHSAVK

-714 ADLQSVTSSM
+714 ADLESVTSSM
-724 NPAPSSLQFILRTEE
+724 NPSPSSLQFILRTEE
-739 ISVDDDKDNGISDQD
+739 ISVDDDDDDGISDQD
-754 AADEGVFARICNVFK
+754 AADEGVFARICNIFK
-769 KLFTAIVGVFASDD
+769 KLFTAIAGVFASDD

>member
-104 CIPSDT
+104 CIPNDT

-131 AAQCAGASGTIQMD
+131 ADQCAGASGTIQMD
-145 IHAVPNSYASDYY
+145 IHAVPNTYASDYY

-211 SDDFESMGLIMF
+211 SNDFESMGLIMF

-273 SNGISGIDQ
+273 SSGISGIDQ
-282 VRKQLIKDRGTIDP
+282 VRKQLIKDRGTLDP

-318 LNSAKETLTTLNAT
+318 LNSAKETLTALNAT

-342 SGEDVAEYQK
+342 SGEDIPEYQK
-352 LLNNVKTSLG
+352 LLNDVKTSLG
-362 NLEDLFDDLDDETTD
+362 NLEDLFDDLDDETD
-377 SSWTISQIRSASED
+377 NSSWTIAQIRSASED
-391 LQKELDA
+391 LKDELDA
-398 LTKDLKSLSGSLDDL
+398 LTEDLKSLSGSLDDL
-413 PDNLDDEVTDNL
+413 DLETPVSTELK
-425 TNYVKQMATEAG
+425 NYV
-437 QTAYKAAY
+437 
-445 EQAYEKAYEQ
+445 
-455 AYKQAYDAAIAD
+455 
-467 GLDEETAKQTAQQA
+467 
-481 AEQTASSAADTAA
+481 SAMT
-494 SSVSSTAAS
+494 SSTAQSAGKDAS
-503 TAQASA
+503 QKKYLEIMSTITRDMSDEEKAEIEEKAKAEAAKAGEAAGAAAVQSSAA

-515 LAALMTGIKDGSDDV
+515 LAALMTGIKSGSSAV
-530 TTDMKSM
+530 TSDMQSM
-537 TKQLEK
+537 TKQLES
-543 VTKEM
+543 VTKEI
-548 SNLLDATNSML
+548 SGLLDATNSLL
-559 KDLEDIADVFDD
+559 KDLEDIADVFDE

-578 FTQEGKKLTE
+578 FTAEGKKLTE

-609 SLDSLTKTATS
+609 SLDSLTKTATA

-656 ADTSTQ
+656 ADASTQ

-683 MQTATDSIHSAVK
+683 MQTATNSIHSAVK

-714 ADLQSVTSSM
+714 ADLESVTSSM
-724 NPAPSSLQFILRTEE
+724 NPSPSSLQFILRTEE
-739 ISVDDDKDNGISDQD
+739 ISVDDDDDDGISDQD
-754 AADEGVFARICNVFK
+754 AADEGVFARICNIFK
-769 KLFTAIVGVFASDD
+769 KLFTAITGATASTSAA

>member
-81 EPTLKEGSVYWK
+81 EPTLKEDSVYWK

-104 CIPSDT
+104 CIPNDT

-131 AAQCAGASGTIQMD
+131 ADQCAGASGTIQMD
-145 IHAVPNSYASDYY
+145 IHAVPNTYASDYY

-211 SDDFESMGLIMF
+211 SNDFESMGLIMF

-273 SNGISGIDQ
+273 SSGISGIDQ
-282 VRKQLIKDRGTIDP
+282 VRKQLIKDRGTLDP

-318 LNSAKETLTTLNAT
+318 LNSAKETLTALNAT

-342 SGEDVAEYQK
+342 SGEDIPEYQK
-352 LLNNVKTSLG
+352 LLNDVKTSLG
-362 NLEDLFDDLDDETTD
+362 NLEDLFDDLDDET
-377 SSWTISQIRSASED
+377 SNGSWTIARIRSASED
-391 LQKELDA
+391 LQKELNA
-398 LTKDLKSLSGSLDDL
+398 LTEDLESLSGSLDKM
-413 PDNLDDEVTDNL
+413 PDKLEKDVSTKLTD
-425 TNYVKQMATEAG
+425 YVKAMATKAG
-437 QTAYKAAY
+437 STASETASQQVYNKAYKVAKDAGLNEEAAR
-445 EQAYEKAYEQ
+445 
-455 AYKQAYDAAIAD
+455 
-467 GLDEETAKQTAQQA
+467 QA
-481 AEQTASSAADTAA
+481 AEKAVEDASSDISSAASSAA
-494 SSVSSTAAS
+494 SQ
-503 TAQASA
+503 AQASA

-515 LAALMTGIKDGSDDV
+515 LAALMTGIKSGSSAV
-530 TTDMKSM
+530 TSDMQTM
-537 TKQLEK
+537 TKQLES

-548 SNLLDATNSML
+548 SDLLNATNSLL
-559 KDLEDIADVFDD
+559 KDLEDIADVFDE

-578 FTQEGKKLTE
+578 FTAEGKKLTE
-588 LANGSLDR
+588 LANDSLDR

-609 SLDSLTKTATS
+609 SLDSLTKTATA

-656 ADTSTQ
+656 ADASTQ

-683 MQTATDSIHSAVK
+683 MQTATNSIHSAVK

-714 ADLQSVTSSM
+714 ADLESVTSSM
-724 NPAPSSLQFILRTEE
+724 NPSPSSLQFILRTEE
-739 ISVDDDKDNGISDQD
+739 ISVDDDDDDGISDQD
-754 AADEGVFARICNVFK
+754 AADEGVFSRICNIFK
-769 KLFTAIVGVFASDD
+769 KLFTAITGVFASND

>member
-81 EPTLKEGSVYWK
+81 EPALKDGSVYWK

-104 CIPSDT
+104 CIPNDT

-131 AAQCAGASGTIQMD
+131 ADQCAGASGTIQMD
-145 IHAVPNSYASDYY
+145 IYAVPNTYASDYY

-211 SDDFESMGLIMF
+211 SNDFESMGLIMF

-261 TMQAVQSSLSSM
+261 TMQAVQGSLSSM
-273 SNGISGIDQ
+273 SSGISGIDQ
-282 VRKQLIKDRGTIDP
+282 VRKQLIKDRGTLDP

-318 LNSAKETLTTLNAT
+318 LNSAKETLTALNAT

-342 SGEDVAEYQK
+342 SGEDIPEYQK
-352 LLNNVKTSLG
+352 LLNDVKTSLG
-362 NLEDLFDDLDDETTD
+362 NLEDLFDDLDDETD
-377 SSWTISQIRSASED
+377 NSSWTIAQIRSASED
-391 LQKELDA
+391 LQKELNA
-398 LTKDLKSLSGSLDDL
+398 LTDDLKSLSGSLDDL
-413 PDNLDDEVTDNL
+413 DLETPVSTEL
-425 TNYVKQMATEAG
+425 TKYV
-437 QTAYKAAY
+437 
-445 EQAYEKAYEQ
+445 
-455 AYKQAYDAAIAD
+455 
-467 GLDEETAKQTAQQA
+467 
-481 AEQTASSAADTAA
+481 SAMT
-494 SSVSSTAAS
+494 SSTAQSAGKDAS
-503 TAQASA
+503 QQKYLEIMSTITDDMSDEEKAEIEEKAKAEAAKAGEAAGAAAVQSSAA

-515 LAALMTGIKDGSDDV
+515 LAALMTGIKSGSSAV
-530 TTDMKSM
+530 TSDMQSM
-537 TKQLEK
+537 TKQLES

-548 SNLLDATNSML
+548 SNLLNATNSLL
-559 KDLEDIADVFDD
+559 KDLEDIADVFDE

-578 FTQEGKKLTE
+578 FTQEGRKLTE

-609 SLDSLTKTATS
+609 SLDSLTKTATA

-656 ADTSTQ
+656 ADASTQ

-683 MQTATDSIHSAVK
+683 MQTATNSIHSAVK

-714 ADLQSVTSSM
+714 ADLESVTSSM
-724 NPAPSSLQFILRTEE
+724 NPSPSSLQFILRTDE
-739 ISVDDDKDNGISDQD
+739 ISVDDDDDDGISDQD
-754 AADEGVFARICNVFK
+754 AADEGVFARICNIFK
-769 KLFTAIVGVFASDD
+769 KLFTAITGVFASDD

>member
-81 EPTLKEGSVYWK
+81 EPTLKDGSVYWK
-93 LNTDKNRFYYE
+93 LDTDKNRFYYE
-104 CIPSDT
+104 CIPNDT

-131 AAQCAGASGTIQMD
+131 ADQCAGASGTIQMD
-145 IHAVPNSYASDYY
+145 IHAVPNTYASDYY

-211 SDDFESMGLIMF
+211 SNDFESMGLIMF

-273 SNGISGIDQ
+273 SSGISGIDQ
-282 VRKQLIKDRGTIDP
+282 VRKQLIKDRGTLDP

-318 LNSAKETLTTLNAT
+318 LNTTKDTLTSLNAT

-342 SGEDVAEYQK
+342 SGEDIPEYQK
-352 LLNNVKTSLG
+352 LLNDVKTSLG
-362 NLEDLFDDLDDETTD
+362 NLEDLFDDLDDETD
-377 SSWTISQIRSASED
+377 NSSWTIAQIRSASED
-391 LQKELDA
+391 LQKELNA
-398 LTKDLKSLSGSLDDL
+398 LTEDLRNLSDSLE
-413 PDNLDDEVTDNL
+413 NLDLETPVSIEL
-425 TNYVKQMATEAG
+425 ANYVKKMATEAG
-437 QTAYKAAY
+437 TTAADTAS
-445 EQAYEKAYEQ
+445 
-455 AYKQAYDAAIAD
+455 KQAYDKAIDSGMSKEDAAA
-467 GLDEETAKQTAQQA
+467 AAAAA
-481 AEQTASSAADTAA
+481 AESAASSAA
-494 SSVSSTAAS
+494 SSAK
-503 TAQASA
+503 ASA

-515 LAALMTGIKDGSDDV
+515 LAALMTGIKNGSSDV
-530 TTDMKSM
+530 TSKMKSM
-537 TKQLEK
+537 TKQLES

-548 SNLLDATNSML
+548 SDLLNATNSLL
-559 KDLEDIADVFDD
+559 KDLEDIADVFDE

-578 FTQEGKKLTE
+578 FTAEGKKLTE

-596 VNKMLADIPALRE
+596 VTKLLADLPALRE

-625 TDLMSSTTKALS
+625 TSLITSTKKALS

-656 ADTSTQ
+656 ADASTQ
-662 TTIDSLLDT
+662 TTINSLLDT

-683 MQTATDSIHSAVK
+683 MQTATNSIHSAVK

-714 ADLQSVTSSM
+714 ADLESVTSSM
-724 NPAPSSLQFILRTEE
+724 NPSPSSLQFILRTEE
-739 ISVDDDKDNGISDQD
+739 ISVDDDNDDGTSDQD
-754 AADEGVFARICNVFK
+754 AADEGVFARICNIFK
-769 KLFTAIVGVFASDD
+769 KLFTAITGVFASDD

>member
-93 LNTDKNRFYYE
+93 LDTDKNRFYYE
-104 CIPSDT
+104 CIPNDT

-131 AAQCAGASGTIQMD
+131 ADQCAGASGTIQMD
-145 IHAVPNSYASDYY
+145 IHAVPNTYASDYY

-211 SDDFESMGLIMF
+211 SNDFESMGLIMF

-261 TMQAVQSSLSSM
+261 TMQAVQGSLSSM
-273 SNGISGIDQ
+273 STGISGIDQ
-282 VRKQLIKDRGTIDP
+282 VRKQLIKDRGTLDP
-296 RTDAALNAL
+296 RTDAALAAL

-318 LNSAKETLTTLNAT
+318 LNTTKDTLTSLNAT

-342 SGEDVAEYQK
+342 SGKDIPEYQK
-352 LLNNVKTSLG
+352 LLNDVKTSLG
-362 NLEDLFDDLDDETTD
+362 NLEDLFDDLDAETD
-377 SSWTISQIRSASED
+377 NSSWTIAQIRSASED
-391 LQKELDA
+391 LKDELDA
-398 LTKDLKSLSGSLDDL
+398 LATKNLESLSGSLEDL
-413 PDNLDDEVTDNL
+413 PKDLNDAVTDNL
-425 TNYVKQMATEAG
+425 TDYVKAMATKAGSTASETASQQVYNKAYKVAKDAGLSEEAAR
-437 QTAYKAAY
+437 QTA
-445 EQAYEKAYEQ
+445 EKAVE
-455 AYKQAYDAAIAD
+455 DASSDISSA
-467 GLDEETAKQTAQQA
+467 
-481 AEQTASSAADTAA
+481 ASSAA
-494 SSVSSTAAS
+494 SQ
-503 TAQASA
+503 AQASA

-515 LAALMTGIKDGSDDV
+515 LAALMTGIKNGSSAV
-530 TTDMKSM
+530 TSDMQSM
-537 TKQLEK
+537 TKQLKSVTEK
-543 VTKEM
+543 M
-548 SNLLDATNSML
+548 SGLLKATNSLL
-559 KDLEDIADVFDD
+559 KDLEDIADVFDE

-609 SLDSLTKTATS
+609 SLDTMTTTANS
-620 SIDKT
+620 AIDKT
-625 TDLMSSTTKALS
+625 TSLITSTKKALS

-656 ADTSTQ
+656 ADASTQ
-662 TTIDSLLDT
+662 ATIDSLLDT

-714 ADLQSVTSSM
+714 ADLESVTSSM
-724 NPAPSSLQFILRTEE
+724 NPSPSSLQFILRTEE
-739 ISVDDDKDNGISDQD
+739 ISVDDDDDDGTSDQD
-754 AADEGVFARICNVFK
+754 AADEGVFSRICNIFK

>member
-81 EPTLKEGSVYWK
+81 EPTLKDGSVYWK
-93 LNTDKNRFYYE
+93 LDTDKQRFYYE
-104 CIPSDT
+104 CIPNDT

-131 AAQCAGASGTIQMD
+131 ADKCAGASGTIQMD
-145 IHAVPNSYASDYY
+145 IHAVPNDYTSEYY

-211 SDDFESMGLIMF
+211 SNDFESMGLIMF

-273 SNGISGIDQ
+273 SSGISGIDQ
-282 VRKQLIKDRGTIDP
+282 VRKQLIKDRGTLDP

-318 LNSAKETLTTLNAT
+318 LNSAKETLTALNAT

-342 SGEDVAEYQK
+342 SGKDIPEYQK
-352 LLNNVKTSLG
+352 LLNDVKTSLG
-362 NLEDLFDDLDDETTD
+362 NLEDLFDDLDDETD
-377 SSWTISQIRSASED
+377 NSSWTIAQIRSASED
-391 LQKELDA
+391 LQKELNA
-398 LTKDLKSLSGSLDDL
+398 LTQDLKNLSGNLEDLPKDLNDA
-413 PDNLDDEVTDNL
+413 VTDNL
-425 TNYVKQMATEAG
+425 TDYVKAMATEAG

-445 EQAYEKAYEQ
+445 KQAYQK
-455 AYKQAYDAAIAD
+455 AYDAAIAA
-467 GLDEETAKQTAQQA
+467 GSDEETAK
-481 AEQTASSAADTAA
+481 QTASSAADTAA

-515 LAALMTGIKDGSDDV
+515 LAALMTGIKSGSSAV
-530 TTDMKSM
+530 TSDMQSM
-537 TKQLEK
+537 TKQLKSLTEK
-543 VTKEM
+543 M
-548 SNLLDATNSML
+548 SGLLDATNSLL
-559 KDLEDIADVFDD
+559 KDLEDIADVFDE

-625 TDLMSSTTKALS
+625 TDLMNSTKKALS
-637 TSYDLMNTANSVLR
+637 TSYDLVNTANSVLR

-656 ADTSTQ
+656 ADASTQ
-662 TTIDSLLDT
+662 ATIDSLLDT

-683 MQTATDSIHSAVK
+683 MQTATNSIHSAVK

-714 ADLQSVTSSM
+714 AELQSVTSNM
-724 NPAPSSLQFILRTEE
+724 NPAPSSLQFILRTKE
-739 ISVDDDKDNGISDQD
+739 ISVDDDKDSGVSDQD

-769 KLFTAIVGVFASDD
+769 KLFTAITSVFASDD

>member
-81 EPTLKEGSVYWK
+81 EPTLKEDSVYWK

-104 CIPSDT
+104 CIPNDT

-131 AAQCAGASGTIQMD
+131 ADQCAGASGTIQMD
-145 IHAVPNSYASDYY
+145 IHAVPNTYASDYY

-211 SDDFESMGLIMF
+211 SNDFESMGLIMF

-273 SNGISGIDQ
+273 SSGISGIDQ
-282 VRKQLIKDRGTIDP
+282 VRKQLIKDRGTLDP

-318 LNSAKETLTTLNAT
+318 LNSAKETLTALNAT

-342 SGEDVAEYQK
+342 SGEDIPEYQK
-352 LLNNVKTSLG
+352 LLNDVKTSLG
-362 NLEDLFDDLDDETTD
+362 NLEDLFDDLDDETD
-377 SSWTISQIRSASED
+377 NSSWTIAQIRSASED
-391 LQKELDA
+391 LQKELNA
-398 LTKDLKSLSGSLDDL
+398 LTQDLKNLSGNLEDL
-413 PDNLDDEVTDNL
+413 PKNLNDAVTDNL
-425 TNYVKQMATEAG
+425 TDYVKKMASTASSTVLD
-437 QTAYKAAY
+437 TAYKKGYAAGK
-445 EQAYEKAYEQ
+445 QKAIDDGKTDE
-455 AYKQAYDAAIAD
+455 AEIEAIAQQYA
-467 GLDEETAKQTAQQA
+467 EAAKASA
-481 AEQTASSAADTAA
+481 ASQASSAA
-494 SSVSSTAAS
+494 SQ
-503 TAQASA
+503 AQASA

-515 LAALMTGIKDGSDDV
+515 LAALMTGIKSGSSAV
-530 TTDMKSM
+530 TSDMQTM
-537 TKQLEK
+537 TKQLKSVTEK
-543 VTKEM
+543 M
-548 SNLLDATNSML
+548 SGLLDATNSLL
-559 KDLEDIADVFDD
+559 KDLEDIADVFDE

-578 FTQEGKKLTE
+578 FTAEGKKLTE

-609 SLDSLTKTATS
+609 SLDSLTKTATA

-625 TDLMSSTTKALS
+625 TDLMNSTTKALS

-656 ADTSTQ
+656 ADASTQ

-683 MQTATDSIHSAVK
+683 MQTATNSIHSAVK

-714 ADLQSVTSSM
+714 ADLESVTSSM
-724 NPAPSSLQFILRTEE
+724 NPSPSSLQFILRTEE
-739 ISVDDDKDNGISDQD
+739 ISVDDDDDDGISDQD
-754 AADEGVFARICNVFK
+754 AADEGVFARICNIFK
-769 KLFTAIVGVFASDD
+769 KLFTAITGVFASDD

>member
-93 LNTDKNRFYYE
+93 LDTDKNRFYYE
-104 CIPSDT
+104 CIPNDT
-110 VNIQMPWNFDVS
+110 VNIQMPWNFDVA

-131 AAQCAGASGTIQMD
+131 ADQCAGASGTIQMD
-145 IHAVPNSYASDYY
+145 IHAVPNTYASDYY

-183 QIQSFGTYKLVMFM
+183 QIQSFGTYKLV
-197 GLPGEENTFTVRIG
+197 
-211 SDDFESMGLIMF
+211 MF

-261 TMQAVQSSLSSM
+261 TMQAVQGSLSSM
-273 SNGISGIDQ
+273 SSGISGIDQ
-282 VRKQLIKDRGTIDP
+282 VRKQLIKDRGTLDP

-318 LNSAKETLTTLNAT
+318 LNSAKETLTALNAT

-342 SGEDVAEYQK
+342 SGKDIPEYQK
-352 LLNNVKTSLG
+352 LLNDVKTSLG
-362 NLEDLFDDLDDETTD
+362 NLEDLFDDLDDETD
-377 SSWTISQIRSASED
+377 NSSWTIARIRSASED
-391 LQKELDA
+391 LQKELGA
-398 LTKDLKSLSGSLDDL
+398 LQDDFEKLSKNLKTLPDDL
-413 PDNLDDEVTDNL
+413 DKQVTTEL
-425 TNYVKQMATEAG
+425 TNYVKKMASTASSTVTETVR
-437 QTAYKAAY
+437 Q
-445 EQAYEKAYEQ
+445 QAYEKAMEQ
-455 AYKQAYDAAIAD
+455 FQPAIDAGQMTEEDAKAKANKIADAAASSSD
-467 GLDEETAKQTAQQA
+467 ASA
-481 AEQTASSAADTAA
+481 AASSAA
-494 SSVSSTAAS
+494 SQ
-503 TAQASA
+503 AQASA

-515 LAALMTGIKDGSDDV
+515 LAALMTGIKSGSSAV
-530 TTDMKSM
+530 TSDMQSM
-537 TKQLEK
+537 TKQLKSLTEK
-543 VTKEM
+543 M
-548 SNLLDATNSML
+548 SGLLDATNSLL
-559 KDLEDIADVFDD
+559 KDLEDIADVFDE

-625 TDLMSSTTKALS
+625 TDLMNSTKKALS
-637 TSYDLMNTANSVLR
+637 TSYDLVNTANSVLR

-656 ADTSTQ
+656 ADASTQ
-662 TTIDSLLDT
+662 ATIDSLLDT

-714 ADLQSVTSSM
+714 ADLESVTSSM
-724 NPAPSSLQFILRTEE
+724 NPSPSSLQFILRTEE
-739 ISVDDDKDNGISDQD
+739 ISVDDDDDDGTSDQD
-754 AADEGVFARICNVFK
+754 AADEGVFARICNIFK
-769 KLFTAIVGVFASDD
+769 KLFTAITGVFASDD

>member
-81 EPTLKEGSVYWK
+81 EPTLKEDSVYWK

-104 CIPSDT
+104 CIPNDT

-131 AAQCAGASGTIQMD
+131 ADQCAGASGTIQMD
-145 IHAVPNSYASDYY
+145 IHAVPNTYASDYY

-211 SDDFESMGLIMF
+211 SNDFESMGLIMF

-261 TMQAVQSSLSSM
+261 TMQAVQGSLSSM
-273 SNGISGIDQ
+273 SSGISGIDQ

-342 SGEDVAEYQK
+342 SGEDIPEYQK
-352 LLNNVKTSLG
+352 LLNDVKTSLG
-362 NLEDLFDDLDDETTD
+362 NLEDLFDDLDDETD
-377 SSWTISQIRSASED
+377 NSSWTIARIRSASED
-391 LQKELDA
+391 LSKELEA
-398 LTKDLKSLSGSLDDL
+398 LRKDLSSLSDSLDKM
-413 PDNLDDEVTDNL
+413 PDKLDDEVTTEL
-425 TNYVKQMATEAG
+425 TNYVKKMASTASSTVTETVR
-437 QTAYKAAY
+437 Q
-445 EQAYEKAYEQ
+445 QAYEKAMEQ
-455 AYKQAYDAAIAD
+455 FQPAIDAGQMTEEDAKANANKIADAAASSSD
-467 GLDEETAKQTAQQA
+467 ASA
-481 AEQTASSAADTAA
+481 AASSAA
-494 SSVSSTAAS
+494 SQ
-503 TAQASA
+503 AQASA
-509 YNNAQA
+509 YSNAQA
-515 LAALMTGIKDGSDDV
+515 LAALLNGINEGSSDV
-530 TTDMKSM
+530 KKQTDSM
-537 TKQLEK
+537 LSRLES
-543 VTKEM
+543 VTEKL
-548 SNLLDATNSML
+548 SGLLDATNSLL
-559 KDLEDIADVFDD
+559 KDLEDIADVFDE

-578 FTQEGKKLTE
+578 FTAEGKKLTE

-656 ADTSTQ
+656 ADASTQ
-662 TTIDSLLDT
+662 TTINSLLDT

-714 ADLQSVTSSM
+714 ADLESVTSSM
-724 NPAPSSLQFILRTEE
+724 NPSPSSLQFILRTEE
-739 ISVDDDKDNGISDQD
+739 ISVDDDDDDGTSDQD
-754 AADEGVFARICNVFK
+754 AADEGVFARICNIFK
-769 KLFTAIVGVFASDD
+769 KLFTAIAGVFASDD

>member
-104 CIPSDT
+104 CIPNDT

-131 AAQCAGASGTIQMD
+131 ADQCAGASGTIQMD
-145 IHAVPNSYASDYY
+145 IHAVPNTYASDYY

-211 SDDFESMGLIMF
+211 SNDFESMGLIMF

-261 TMQAVQSSLSSM
+261 TMQAVQGSLSSM
-273 SNGISGIDQ
+273 SSGISGIDQ
-282 VRKQLIKDRGTIDP
+282 VRKQLIKDRGTLDP

-318 LNSAKETLTTLNAT
+318 LNSAKETLTALNAT

-342 SGEDVAEYQK
+342 SGEDIPEYQK
-352 LLNNVKTSLG
+352 LLNDVKTSLG
-362 NLEDLFDDLDDETTD
+362 NLENLFDDLDDETD
-377 SSWTISQIRSASED
+377 NSSWTIAQIRSASED
-391 LQKELDA
+391 LSKELEA

-413 PDNLDDEVTDNL
+413 DLETPVSTELK
-425 TNYVKQMATEAG
+425 NYV
-437 QTAYKAAY
+437 
-445 EQAYEKAYEQ
+445 
-455 AYKQAYDAAIAD
+455 
-467 GLDEETAKQTAQQA
+467 
-481 AEQTASSAADTAA
+481 SAMT
-494 SSVSSTAAS
+494 SSTAQSAGKDAS
-503 TAQASA
+503 QKKYLEIMSTITRDMSDEEKAEIEEKAKAEAAKAGEAAGAAAVQSSAA

-515 LAALMTGIKDGSDDV
+515 LAALMTGIKSGSSAV
-530 TTDMKSM
+530 TSDMQSM
-537 TKQLEK
+537 TKQLK
-543 VTKEM
+543 SVTEEM
-548 SNLLDATNSML
+548 SDLLNATNSLL
-559 KDLEDIADVFDD
+559 KDLEDIADVFDE

-578 FTQEGKKLTE
+578 FTAEGKKLTE

-609 SLDSLTKTATS
+609 SLDSLTKTATA

-656 ADTSTQ
+656 ADASTQ

-683 MQTATDSIHSAVK
+683 MQTATNSIHSAVK

-714 ADLQSVTSSM
+714 ADLESVTSSM
-724 NPAPSSLQFILRTEE
+724 NPSPSSLQFILRTEE
-739 ISVDDDKDNGISDQD
+739 ISVDDDDDDGISDQD
-754 AADEGVFARICNVFK
+754 AADEGVFSRICNIFK
-769 KLFTAIVGVFASDD
+769 KLFTAITGVFASDD

>member
-81 EPTLKEGSVYWK
+81 EPTLKEDSVYWK

-104 CIPSDT
+104 CIPNDT

-131 AAQCAGASGTIQMD
+131 ADQCAGASGTIQMD
-145 IHAVPNSYASDYY
+145 IHAVPNTYASDYY

-211 SDDFESMGLIMF
+211 SNDFESMGLIMF

-273 SNGISGIDQ
+273 SSGISGIDQ
-282 VRKQLIKDRGTIDP
+282 VRKQLIKDRGTLDP

-318 LNSAKETLTTLNAT
+318 LNSAKETLTALNAT

-342 SGEDVAEYQK
+342 SGEDIPEYQK
-352 LLNNVKTSLG
+352 LLNDVKTSLG
-362 NLEDLFDDLDDETTD
+362 NLEDLFDDLDDETD
-377 SSWTISQIRSASED
+377 NSSWTIAQIRSASED
-391 LQKELDA
+391 LQKELNA
-398 LTKDLKSLSGSLDDL
+398 LTEDLRNLSDSLDKM
-413 PDNLDDEVTDNL
+413 PDKLEKDVSTKL
-425 TNYVKQMATEAG
+425 ANYVKAMATKAG
-437 QTAYKAAY
+437 STASETASQQVYN
-445 EQAYEKAYEQ
+445 KAYEV
-455 AYKQAYDAAIAD
+455 AKDA
-467 GLDEETAKQTAQQA
+467 GLNEEAARQA
-481 AEQTASSAADTAA
+481 AEEAVEKASSDISSAASSAA
-494 SSVSSTAAS
+494 SQ
-503 TAQASA
+503 AQASA

-515 LAALMTGIKDGSDDV
+515 LAALMTGIKSGSSAV
-530 TTDMKSM
+530 TSDMQTM
-537 TKQLEK
+537 TKQLES

-548 SNLLDATNSML
+548 SDLLNATNSLL
-559 KDLEDIADVFDD
+559 KDLEDIADVFDE

-596 VNKMLADIPALRE
+596 VNKMLTDIPALRE
-609 SLDSLTKTATS
+609 SLDSLTKTATA

-656 ADTSTQ
+656 ADASTQ

-683 MQTATDSIHSAVK
+683 MQTATNSIHSAVK

-714 ADLQSVTSSM
+714 ADLESVTSSM
-724 NPAPSSLQFILRTEE
+724 NPSPSSLQFILRTEE
-739 ISVDDDKDNGISDQD
+739 ISVDDDDDDGISDQD
-754 AADEGVFARICNVFK
+754 AADEGVFARICNIFK
-769 KLFTAIVGVFASDD
+769 KLFTAITGVFASDD

>member
-81 EPTLKEGSVYWK
+81 EPALKEGSVYWK

-104 CIPSDT
+104 CIPNDT

-131 AAQCAGASGTIQMD
+131 ADQCAGASGTIQMD
-145 IHAVPNSYASDYY
+145 IHAVPNTYASDYY

-211 SDDFESMGLIMF
+211 SNDFESMGLIMF

-273 SNGISGIDQ
+273 SSGISGIDQ
-282 VRKQLIKDRGTIDP
+282 VRKQLIKDRGTLDP

-318 LNSAKETLTTLNAT
+318 LNSVKETLTALNAT

-342 SGEDVAEYQK
+342 SGEDIPEYQK
-352 LLNNVKTSLG
+352 LLNDVKTSLG
-362 NLEDLFDDLDDETTD
+362 NLEDLFDDLDDETD
-377 SSWTISQIRSASED
+377 NSSWTIAQIRSASED
-391 LQKELDA
+391 LKDELDA
-398 LTKDLKSLSGSLDDL
+398 LTEDLRNLSDSLDKM
-413 PDNLDDEVTDNL
+413 PDKLEQDVSTKLTD
-425 TNYVKQMATEAG
+425 YVKAMATKAG
-437 QTAYKAAY
+437 STASETASQQVYNKAYKGAKDAGLNEEAAR
-445 EQAYEKAYEQ
+445 
-455 AYKQAYDAAIAD
+455 
-467 GLDEETAKQTAQQA
+467 QA
-481 AEQTASSAADTAA
+481 AEEAVEKASSDISSAASSAA
-494 SSVSSTAAS
+494 SQ
-503 TAQASA
+503 AQASA

-515 LAALMTGIKDGSDDV
+515 LAALMTGIKSGSSAV
-530 TTDMKSM
+530 TSDMQTM
-537 TKQLEK
+537 TKQLES

-548 SNLLDATNSML
+548 SDLLNATNSLL
-559 KDLEDIADVFDD
+559 KDLEDIADVFDE

-609 SLDSLTKTATS
+609 SLDSLTKTATA

-656 ADTSTQ
+656 ADASTQ

-683 MQTATDSIHSAVK
+683 MQTATNSIHSAVK

-714 ADLQSVTSSM
+714 ADLESVTSSM
-724 NPAPSSLQFILRTEE
+724 NPSPSSLQFILRTEE
-739 ISVDDDKDNGISDQD
+739 ISVDDDDDDGISDQD
-754 AADEGVFARICNVFK
+754 AADEGVFARICNIFK
-769 KLFTAIVGVFASDD
+769 KLFTAITGVFTSDD

>member
-81 EPTLKEGSVYWK
+81 EPTLKEDSVYWK

-104 CIPSDT
+104 CIPNDT

-131 AAQCAGASGTIQMD
+131 ADQCAGASGTIQMD
-145 IHAVPNSYASDYY
+145 IHAVPNTYASDYY

-211 SDDFESMGLIMF
+211 SNDFESMGLIMF

-273 SNGISGIDQ
+273 SSGISGIDQ
-282 VRKQLIKDRGTIDP
+282 VRKQLIKDRGTLDP

-318 LNSAKETLTTLNAT
+318 LNSAKETLTALNAT

-342 SGEDVAEYQK
+342 SGEDIPEYQK
-352 LLNNVKTSLG
+352 LLNDVKTSLG
-362 NLEDLFDDLDDETTD
+362 NLEDLFDDLDDETD
-377 SSWTISQIRSASED
+377 NSSWTIAQIRSASED
-391 LQKELDA
+391 LQKELNA
-398 LTKDLKSLSGSLDDL
+398 LTEDLKSLSGSLDDL
-413 PDNLDDEVTDNL
+413 DLETPVSTELK
-425 TNYVKQMATEAG
+425 NYV
-437 QTAYKAAY
+437 
-445 EQAYEKAYEQ
+445 
-455 AYKQAYDAAIAD
+455 
-467 GLDEETAKQTAQQA
+467 
-481 AEQTASSAADTAA
+481 SAMT
-494 SSVSSTAAS
+494 SSTAQCAGKDAS
-503 TAQASA
+503 QKKYLEIMSTITRDMSDEEKAEIEEKAKAEAAKAGEAAGAAAVQSSAA

-515 LAALMTGIKDGSDDV
+515 LAALMTGIKSGSSAV
-530 TTDMKSM
+530 TSDMQSM
-537 TKQLEK
+537 TKQLKSVTEK
-543 VTKEM
+543 M
-548 SNLLDATNSML
+548 SDLLNATNSLL
-559 KDLEDIADVFDD
+559 KDLEDIADVFDE

-578 FTQEGKKLTE
+578 FTAEGKKLTE

-656 ADTSTQ
+656 ADASTQ
-662 TTIDSLLDT
+662 TTINSLLDT

-683 MQTATDSIHSAVK
+683 MQTATNSIHSAVK

-714 ADLQSVTSSM
+714 ADLESVTSSM
-724 NPAPSSLQFILRTEE
+724 NPSPSSLQFILRTEE
-739 ISVDDDKDNGISDQD
+739 ISVDDDDDDGISDQD
-754 AADEGVFARICNVFK
+754 AADEGVFARICNIFK
-769 KLFTAIVGVFASDD
+769 KLFTAITGVFASDD

>member
-81 EPTLKEGSVYWK
+81 EPTLKEDSVYWK

-104 CIPSDT
+104 CIPNDT

-131 AAQCAGASGTIQMD
+131 ADQCAGASGTIQMD
-145 IHAVPNSYASDYY
+145 IHAVPNTYASDYY

-211 SDDFESMGLIMF
+211 SNDFESMGLIMF

-261 TMQAVQSSLSSM
+261 TMQAVQGSLSSM
-273 SNGISGIDQ
+273 SSGISGIDQ
-282 VRKQLIKDRGTIDP
+282 VRKQLIKDRGTLDP

-318 LNSAKETLTTLNAT
+318 LNSAKETLTALNAT

-342 SGEDVAEYQK
+342 SGEDIPEYQK
-352 LLNNVKTSLG
+352 LLNDVKTSLG
-362 NLEDLFDDLDDETTD
+362 NLEDLFDDLDDETD
-377 SSWTISQIRSASED
+377 NSSWTIAQIRSASED
-391 LQKELDA
+391 LKDELDA
-398 LTKDLKSLSGSLDDL
+398 LTEDLKSLSGSLDDL
-413 PDNLDDEVTDNL
+413 DLETPVSTELK
-425 TNYVKQMATEAG
+425 NYV
-437 QTAYKAAY
+437 
-445 EQAYEKAYEQ
+445 
-455 AYKQAYDAAIAD
+455 
-467 GLDEETAKQTAQQA
+467 
-481 AEQTASSAADTAA
+481 SAMT
-494 SSVSSTAAS
+494 SSTAQSAGKDAS
-503 TAQASA
+503 QKKYLEIMSTITRDMSDEEKAEIEEKAKAEAAKAGEAAGAAAVQSSAA

-515 LAALMTGIKDGSDDV
+515 LAALMTGIKSGSSAV
-530 TTDMKSM
+530 TSDMQSM
-537 TKQLEK
+537 TKQLES
-543 VTKEM
+543 VTKEI
-548 SNLLDATNSML
+548 SGLLDATNSLL
-559 KDLEDIADVFDD
+559 KDLEDIADVFDE

-578 FTQEGKKLTE
+578 FTAEGKKLTE

-656 ADTSTQ
+656 ADASTQ
-662 TTIDSLLDT
+662 TTINSLLDT

-683 MQTATDSIHSAVK
+683 MQTATNSIHSAVK

-714 ADLQSVTSSM
+714 ADLESVTSSM
-724 NPAPSSLQFILRTEE
+724 NPSPSSLQFILRTDE
-739 ISVDDDKDNGISDQD
+739 ISVDDDDDDGISDQD
-754 AADEGVFARICNVFK
+754 AADEGVFARICNIFK
-769 KLFTAIVGVFASDD
+769 KLFTAITGVFTSDD

>member
-81 EPTLKEGSVYWK
+81 EPTLKEDSVYWK

-104 CIPSDT
+104 CIPNDT

-131 AAQCAGASGTIQMD
+131 ADQCAGASGTIQMD
-145 IHAVPNSYASDYY
+145 IHAVPNTYASDYY

-211 SDDFESMGLIMF
+211 SNDFESMGLIMF

-273 SNGISGIDQ
+273 SSGISGIDQ
-282 VRKQLIKDRGTIDP
+282 VRKQLIKDRGTLDP

-318 LNSAKETLTTLNAT
+318 LNSAKETLTALNAT

-342 SGEDVAEYQK
+342 SGEDIPEYQK
-352 LLNNVKTSLG
+352 LLNDVKTSLG
-362 NLEDLFDDLDDETTD
+362 NLEDLFDDLDDETD
-377 SSWTISQIRSASED
+377 NSSWTIARIRSASED
-391 LQKELDA
+391 LKDELDA
-398 LTKDLKSLSGSLDDL
+398 LTEDLESLSGSLDDL
-413 PDNLDDEVTDNL
+413 DLETPVSTELK
-425 TNYVKQMATEAG
+425 NYV
-437 QTAYKAAY
+437 
-445 EQAYEKAYEQ
+445 
-455 AYKQAYDAAIAD
+455 
-467 GLDEETAKQTAQQA
+467 
-481 AEQTASSAADTAA
+481 SAMT
-494 SSVSSTAAS
+494 SSTAQSAGKDAS
-503 TAQASA
+503 QKKYLEIMSTITRDMSDEEKAEIEEKAKAEAAKAGEAAGAAAVQSSAA

-515 LAALMTGIKDGSDDV
+515 LAALMTGIKSGSSAV
-530 TTDMKSM
+530 TSDMQSM
-537 TKQLEK
+537 VKQLKSVTEK
-543 VTKEM
+543 M
-548 SNLLDATNSML
+548 SDLLDATNSLL
-559 KDLEDIADVFDD
+559 KDLEDIADVFDE

-578 FTQEGKKLTE
+578 FTAEGKKLTE

-609 SLDSLTKTATS
+609 SLDSLTKTATA

-656 ADTSTQ
+656 ADASTQ

-671 LGKLSGSTASGQ
+671 LGKLSGSNASGQ

-714 ADLQSVTSSM
+714 ADLESVTSSM
-724 NPAPSSLQFILRTEE
+724 NPSPSSLQFILRTEE
-739 ISVDDDKDNGISDQD
+739 ISVDDDDDDGISDQD
-754 AADEGVFARICNVFK
+754 AADEGVFARICNIFK
-769 KLFTAIVGVFASDD
+769 KLFTAITGVFTSDD

>member
-104 CIPSDT
+104 CIPNDT

-131 AAQCAGASGTIQMD
+131 ADQCAGASGTIQMD
-145 IHAVPNSYASDYY
+145 IHAVPNTYASDYY

-211 SDDFESMGLIMF
+211 SNDFESMGLIMF

-261 TMQAVQSSLSSM
+261 TMQAVQGSLSSM
-273 SNGISGIDQ
+273 SSGISGIDQ
-282 VRKQLIKDRGTIDP
+282 VRKQLIKDRGTLDP

-318 LNSAKETLTTLNAT
+318 LNSAKETLTSLNAT

-342 SGEDVAEYQK
+342 SGKDIPEYQK
-352 LLNNVKTSLG
+352 LLNDVKTSLG
-362 NLEDLFDDLDDETTD
+362 NLEDLFDDLDDETNN
-377 SSWTISQIRSASED
+377 SSWTIARIRSASED
-391 LQKELDA
+391 LQKELNA
-398 LTKDLKSLSGSLDDL
+398 LTDDLRNLSDSLEHLDLKTPVST
-413 PDNLDDEVTDNL
+413 EL
-425 TNYVKQMATEAG
+425 TNYVKNMTS
-437 QTAYKAAY
+437 TASSTVTKTVR
-445 EQAYEKAYEQ
+445 QKAYTDAMERFQ
-455 AYKQAYDAAIAD
+455 HDIKAGTMTEEEAKAKANEIADAAASSS
-467 GLDEETAKQTAQQA
+467 E
-481 AEQTASSAADTAA
+481 ASSAASKAA
-494 SSVSSTAAS
+494 SE
-503 TAQASA
+503 AQASA
-509 YNNAQA
+509 YSNAQA
-515 LAALMTGIKDGSDDV
+515 LAALLNGINEGSTDV
-530 TTDMKSM
+530 KKQTDSM
-537 TKQLEK
+537 LSRLES
-543 VTKEM
+543 VTEKM
-548 SNLLDATNSML
+548 SGLLDATNSLL
-559 KDLEDIADVFDD
+559 KDLEDIADVFDE

-578 FTQEGKKLTE
+578 FTAEGKKLTE

-656 ADTSTQ
+656 ADASTQ
-662 TTIDSLLDT
+662 TTINSLLDT

-683 MQTATDSIHSAVK
+683 MQTATNSIHSAVK

-714 ADLQSVTSSM
+714 ADLESVTSSM
-724 NPAPSSLQFILRTEE
+724 NPSPSSLQFILRTEE
-739 ISVDDDKDNGISDQD
+739 ISVDDDDDDGISDQD
-754 AADEGVFARICNVFK
+754 AADEGVFARICNIFK
-769 KLFTAIVGVFASDD
+769 KLFTAITGVFASDD